1 MDGSSLSLSGVSD
14 GVEGVELLLGMLLGA
29 FEGGLYKCLRAR
41 RGEPEAGLLDGDED
55 GDEVGESS
63 YLLKGKND
71 AGLSVTQSDDPLSG
85 GHFVFGVSKAPLQS
99 KLSVGTQV
107 AKGRTHPRPF
117 RHRGRIIVHI
127 LHSLEV
133 CDGQHVRL
141 IVESESPIPNGLT
154 TVAVCTDSAG

>member
-29 FEGGLYKCLRAR
+29 FEGRLNKCLRER

-63 YLLKGKND
+63 YLLKGKNG

-85 GHFVFGVSKAPLQS
+85 GHFVFGVSKAPLHS
-99 KLSVGTQV
+99 K
-107 AKGRTHPRPF
+107 
-117 RHRGRIIVHI
+117 
-127 LHSLEV
+127 
-133 CDGQHVRL
+133 
-141 IVESESPIPNGLT
+141 
-154 TVAVCTDSAG
+154 